1 MSQPH
6 FRAPIGPPPPDPAKQ
21 KLFSMLGF
29 YGIIYLVLLF
39 LVVVGYP
46 LAQQYAKPLAR
57 FIFPINENNSWVKN
71 ILVMSAMY
79 WGMVGFFIAINFKQL
94 TNKDD

>member
-6 FRAPIGPPPPDPAKQ
+6 FRAPIGPPPPDPEKS

-29 YGIIYLVLLF
+29 YGIIYLVLLL

-79 WGMVGFFIAINFKQL
+79 WGMVGVFIAINFKKL
-94 TNKDD
+94 THKDD

>member
-1 MSQPH
+1 
-6 FRAPIGPPPPDPAKQ
+6 
-21 KLFSMLGF
+21 MLGF
-29 YGIIYLVLLF
+29 YGIIYLVLLL

-79 WGMVGFFIAINFKQL
+79 WGMVVVFIAINFKKL
-94 TNKDD
+94 THKDD